1 VSEPELPVAGESV
14 GPYTVLGP
22 LGAGGIA
29 SVFRAVDAR
38 GGRVALKILHPSK
51 LDTRE
56 VQRFS
61 REAETLARLD
71 HPNIVRLLGHGE
83 HRGLPWL
90 AMELVDGGDLG
101 QLVERWKS
109 DPPPDRWQRV
119 EHILRGLCEALD
131 YLHRQQIVHR
141 DLKPSNVLLS
151 TAGTVKLTDFGGV
164 KDPNAF
170 ETQLTVA
177 GRLVG
182 TVVFMAPEVI
192 TGEEVGARQDL
203 YSLGAVLYVL
213 LTLQAPIQAS
223 TIAGYLTRHLTARPV
238 QPSERDPA
246 VPRRLERIC
255 MQLLQKEPARRPASA
270 AAVLAQLDRPDLE
283 QGLMLQ
289 GREES
294 LERALARCGVGGQ
307 LQGGLL
313 LLAGPPGSG
322 RSAVLAALGERLAAA
337 GIQAACCTAGSVRT
351 ILLARA
357 GAPAELEGDAVAG
370 AVVEALAGRSMVLL
384 VDDADD
390 LEPTEVAL
398 LSRLLREGFLAQ
410 ALPLLVVAA
419 CRSGAVE
426 QHELL
431 SGLSTGLTPDRIDLE
446 PLPRAALIE
455 LLKDRGL
462 PAGAAAVLGRRLH
475 DELGGLPGPVLDQL
489 DALVRAGWIE
499 PRPGGRLHPVRPVPA
514 LRTDPLPLP
523 PGFVRET
530 HLAIG
535 RLPDRALAALELLAV
550 AEEPVVTRLLA
561 RASGLPAT
569 ELRDLVLQ
577 LERGGWVRR
586 EEGRLDDT
594 LSVASARVRSVL
606 QQRGNPEDLRR
617 WHLAMAEAYGAL
629 FRRRRLVAS
638 VIAQHLLHG
647 GRPAEALPMLLD
659 GAWEAWSAGDFARA
673 RMLHQLANRALDEGE
688 GDLGTEE
695 RPRLMARL
703 FRMEGDLS
711 AHEQDWEAARA
722 AFQQA
727 LTASAIADD
736 ETGTIAAL
744 VGLGSA
750 LERAGEL
757 QEALAR
763 LEEALGRA
771 QGEPAAWLLAAPT
784 LARVRLACGME
795 QESLALWC
803 EVVSTAQQRGDGP
816 AEERALLG
824 RGLAEASIG
833 LDEAALETLAAVE
846 DLLRARDD
854 RPGLAQVLV
863 VQAELVWMAGRFR
876 ESQDRAG
883 EAEQLA
889 RNLGDVRLL
898 AAAMGLRAE
907 ALLSLGHGDE
917 AQRLARDAGNLVA
930 AELVQAI
937 ESPPPQGGG
946 DPRYLRWRLEGWQPV
961 LAAARVL
968 LARGLGVSVLEFA
981 PEPPVAGSRSPANP
995 APLLAVT
1002 RARALVERA
1011 PGLAREAL
1019 AWALE
1024 PGREQGGGPLIDL
1037 EGARAWLA
1045 LGERGIA
1052 GQLADRGW
1060 HGVQDDTHLGLA
1072 LELGLLRFR
1081 LAPSPLRREEALG
1094 CVQAVRDRLPAGDQ
1108 VDLVQRAEIRAVLG

>member
-1 VSEPELPVAGESV
+1 MCPSPANASAPTPCSA
-14 GPYTVLGP
+14 PWAP
-22 LGAGGIA
+22 GG
-29 SVFRAVDAR
+29 SRRCTGRWTPRAVASRSRSCTPASSTRAR
-38 GGRVALKILHPSK
+38 CSASPANARPSRAS
-51 LDTRE
+51 T
-56 VQRFS
+56 
-61 REAETLARLD
+61 T
-71 HPNIVRLLGHGE
+71 PNIVRLLGHGE
-83 HRGLPWL
+83 HRELPWL

-101 QLVERWKS
+101 QLIERWKS

-119 EHILRGLCEALD
+119 EHILRSLCEALD
-131 YLHRQQIVHR
+131 YLHRREIVHR

-238 QPSERDPA
+238 QPSERDPG

-270 AAVLAQLDRPDLE
+270 AAVLEQLDLPELE
-283 QGLMLQ
+283 QGVVLQ
-289 GREES
+289 GREEI
-294 LERALARCGVGGQ
+294 LERAMARCAPGGQ

-313 LLAGPPGSG
+313 LVAGARGSG
-322 RSAVLAALGERLAAA
+322 RSVVLMALSERLAAV
-337 GIQAACCTAGSVRT
+337 GLTAACCAAGSVRPT
-351 ILLARA
+351 LLSRA
-357 GAPAELEGDAVAG
+357 GAPAELDGDAAAA
-370 AVVEALAGRSMVLL
+370 AVMGALAGKPLVLL

-390 LEPTEVAL
+390 LEPAEVAL
-398 LSRLLREGFLAQ
+398 LTRLLREGFLAQ

-419 CRSGAVE
+419 CRSGVAE
-426 QHELL
+426 HHELL
-431 SGLSTGLTPDRIDLE
+431 SGLSTGLAPDRLDLE

-455 LLKDRGL
+455 VLKDRGL
-462 PAGAAAVLGRRLH
+462 PVGAAAVLGRRLH
-475 DELGGLPGPVLDQL
+475 DELGGLPGPVLGQL

-499 PRPGGRLHPVRPVPA
+499 PRGGGRLHPVLPVPS
-514 LRTDPLPLP
+514 LRADPLPLP
-523 PGFVRET
+523 PSFVRET
-530 HLAIG
+530 NLALS
-535 RLPDRALAALELLAV
+535 RLDGGALVALELLAV

-561 RASGLPAT
+561 RAAGVPVP
-569 ELRDLVLQ
+569 ELRELVGQ
-577 LERGGWVRR
+577 LERGGWVKR

-594 LSVASARVRSVL
+594 LSLARARVRGVI
-606 QQRGNPEDLRR
+606 QQRTGAEELQRL
-617 WHLAMAEAYGAL
+617 HIAMAEAYTAT

-659 GAWEAWSAGDFARA
+659 GAWEAWEAADPARA
-673 RMLHQLANRALDEGE
+673 RVLYRLASRALDEGE
-688 GDLGTEE
+688 GDLGTDE

-703 FRMEGDLS
+703 FRMEGEI
-711 AHEQDWEAARA
+711 ATHEQRWEPART

-727 LTASAIADD
+727 LTASALAED
-736 ETGTIAAL
+736 EAGVTAAL
-744 VGLGSA
+744 VGLGGC

-757 QEALAR
+757 EEARVR
-763 LEEALGRA
+763 LEEALRRA
-771 QGEPAAWLLAAPT
+771 TGDDAAWLLAAPV
-784 LARVRLACGME
+784 LARVRLASGME
-795 QESLALWC
+795 KESLDLWR
-803 EVVSTAQQRGDGP
+803 ETVFVAHQRGDGA

-824 RGLAEASIG
+824 RGLAEAAIG
-833 LDEAALETLAAVE
+833 FDEAALATLAEVE

-863 VQAELVWMAGRFR
+863 VQADLVWLAGRFR
-876 ESQDRAG
+876 EAQDRAG

-898 AAAMGLRAE
+898 AAGMGLRAE
-907 ALLSLGHGDE
+907 ALLSLGHGEE
-917 AQRLARDAGNLVA
+917 AQRLARDAGTLVA
-930 AELVQAI
+930 AELAQAMDGPQ
-937 ESPPPQGGG
+937 PPGGG

-961 LAAARVL
+961 LSAARVL
-968 LARGLGVSVLEFA
+968 LARGQGAAVLEFA
-981 PEPPVAGSRSPANP
+981 PEPLAVGVRGPANP

-1002 RARALVERA
+1002 RARALAEHA

-1024 PGREQGGGPLIDL
+1024 SGREQGGGALIDL

-1045 LGERGIA
+1045 IGERGIA

-1081 LAPSPLRREEALG
+1081 LAPSSLRREEALG
-1094 CVQAVRDRLPAGDQ
+1094 CVQAIRDRLPAGDQ
-1108 VDLVQRAEIRAVLG
+1108 VDLVQRADVRAVLG